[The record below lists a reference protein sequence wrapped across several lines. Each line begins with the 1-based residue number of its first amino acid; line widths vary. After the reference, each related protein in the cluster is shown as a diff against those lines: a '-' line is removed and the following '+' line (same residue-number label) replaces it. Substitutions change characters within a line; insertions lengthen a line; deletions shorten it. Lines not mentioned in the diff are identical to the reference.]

1 MPKQTFHINRFEGG
15 MNTDFAPED
24 LPDNSLLDALGISV
38 SRIGR
43 VTMSGDPHSDKGI
56 THIASTENPG
66 YGLFSFNSDYSQ
78 TDAESATSYLA
89 LQNGSQVQIWD
100 GANWNDDSLVPFDL
114 GAGDTSN
121 ATEPSYYAPNGDL
134 RVCDG
139 KFNHLNNYDNNVKW
153 FGYIPNNT
161 YGTGTAD
168 ATVGGWA
175 VEDAS
180 IECGYPKDSS
190 GLATN
195 AFMADNESSAKG
207 GGGDEYNST
216 NQRYGYVPGTRD
228 WGLQLAYVSASDSK
242 TDTDFA
248 DSTWM
253 PSTDTEYKFYASYL
267 YSDGQEGHPVRL
279 TMFPTL
285 RGYAPGKVGSETS
298 GNATVTSSE
307 SLQFVD
313 RQYEGDDSSIN
324 VGIANFSRSV
334 RTVTVTNKYTDATMD
349 ISSGDA
355 TVTHDNWGAT
365 DKGILVGQHVS
376 GPGIPSNSYVKSI
389 TDATHFELG
398 DSDGNEVTATATT
411 TNVSDGA
418 IGRENSLVDGD
429 KVIVKGTDNFDGTW
443 EISNRNASSFQ
454 FTHTESGTIDGDST
468 EQGYFSKVGTN
479 QAIYFSVGL
488 KLNND
493 ETTDFNFGASTLT
506 ATSGGNQRII
516 GSRVYWSS
524 SEDGHGDLWIMF
536 EANFEKGLKA
546 YGIGKDTPVVTD
558 YMDWTNT
565 NDSQDD
571 LVVDFRAEGFGFN
584 VWKHP
589 PRYETY
595 ESLNGYS
602 HTSKLDAKWKTAVI
616 ANGRAYIANV
626 KRRQKA
632 TFNVNDTA
640 LTTGKQ
646 AWDSTFK
653 NDPTFGDRILKSP
666 VDRFDTFPEE
676 MAIELFGGDDGDQIV
691 KLETFADRLFVFKKN
706 TLHIINIAK
715 DVEILESSHKGMGL
729 DGGLPCQSCMTS
741 TGIAWMNSN
750 GVFHYN
756 GQGISSLTDNKIELF
771 WKGGA
776 SNYRDVNYTS
786 FWMSNASDSP
796 SIGFDGNSNKLIIHK
811 TSTEA
816 GSDKETVLIFDM
828 KINAWTWLNQA
839 LDNEARTNMVSYDG
853 DIVYYEDD
861 GSSALIYRYNDT
873 PHAPGHLDLTVGDAM
888 HLVTKPF
895 NFGTP
900 LQRKKIYKVYI
911 TYRTNDAVSNVHVQY
926 YVNGNPA
933 YRNFQSSTSNP
944 FASSDN
950 ITMAGS
956 VAELD
961 NTANAW
967 TTAVLKPATSSEANN
982 IKSFGLRFFNE
993 ASNNIDSGF
1002 EINDITIVYRNKSVK

>member
-56 THIASTENPG
+56 TNIASTENPG

-78 TDAESATSYLA
+78 SDAESATSYLA

-139 KFNHLNNYDNNVKW
+139 KFNHLNNYNNNVKW

-180 IECGYPKDSS
+180 IEGGYPKHSS
-190 GLATN
+190 GVATN
-195 AFMADNESSAKG
+195 AMMVDNISSAADDIYAYTSAASG
-207 GGGDEYNST
+207 NDWGFHFE
-216 NQRYGYVPGTRD
+216 YVP
-228 WGLQLAYVSASDSK
+228 ASDSSSA
-242 TDTDFA
+242 FA
-248 DSTWM
+248 GSTWQ
-253 PSTDTEYKFYASYL
+253 PSVNTEYKFYASYV
-267 YSDGQEGHPVRL
+267 YDNIQEGNPTPL
-279 TMFPTL
+279 KMYPTL
-285 RGYAPGKVGSETS
+285 RAYSNGADAVVS
-298 GNATVTSSE
+298 SSE
-307 SLQFVD
+307 IRFID
-313 RQYEGDDSSIN
+313 RSSD
-324 VGIANFSRSV
+324 ANYNYCTVSRSGT
-334 RTVTVTNKYTDATMD
+334 TVTVNTFDNSARDSAETHN
-349 ISSGDA
+349 ISVGDTILIEGSDSLRGYY
-355 TVTHDNWGAT
+355 TVTVDN
-365 DKGILVGQHVS
+365 
-376 GPGIPSNSYVKSI
+376 
-389 TDATHFELG
+389 DADTFTFEH
-398 DSDGNEVTATATT
+398 
-411 TNVSDGA
+411 
-418 IGRENSLVDGD
+418 
-429 KVIVKGTDNFDGTW
+429 GT
-443 EISNRNASSFQ
+443 
-454 FTHTESGTIDGDST
+454 SGTVST
-468 EQGYFSKVGTN
+468 ENAYYSKVGTN
-479 QAIYFSVGL
+479 LAIYFTPSFKFNGG
-488 KLNND
+488 
-493 ETTDFNFGASTLT
+493 TSQDFNFGAS
-506 ATSGGNQRII
+506 AGDASGGNQRIT
-516 GSRVYWSS
+516 GSRVYYSS
-524 SEDGHGDLWIMF
+524 SDEGHANLWVMF
-536 EANFEKGLKA
+536 DANWEKGVKA
-546 YGIGKDTPVVTD
+546 FGVGKDEPTVTD
-558 YMDWTNT
+558 YIPWNNVD
-565 NDSQDD
+565 DAQDD
-571 LVVDFRAEGFGFN
+571 VSVDLGDYN
-584 VWKHP
+584 VWRHP

-595 ESLNGYS
+595 ESLNGYP
-602 HTSKLDAKWKTAVI
+602 HNSKLDAKWKTAII
-616 ANGRAYIANV
+616 ANNRVYAANL
-626 KRRQKA
+626 A
-632 TFNVNDTA
+632 
-640 LTTGKQ
+640 TGKQ
-646 AWDSTFK
+646 AWDSTFR

-691 KLETFADRLFVFKKN
+691 KLEIFADRLFVFKKN

-895 NFGTP
+895 SFGTP

-926 YVNGNPA
+926 YVNSNPA
-933 YRNFQSSTSNP
+933 YKNFQSSTSTL

-961 NTANAW
+961 NTANVW